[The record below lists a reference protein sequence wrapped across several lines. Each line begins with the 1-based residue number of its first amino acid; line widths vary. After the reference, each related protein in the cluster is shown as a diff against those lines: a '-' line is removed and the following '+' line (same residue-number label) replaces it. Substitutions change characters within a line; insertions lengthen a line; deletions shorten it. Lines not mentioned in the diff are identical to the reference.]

1 MSSHHLALSGACAA
15 LLFSSF
21 PAHAGGGTNGTT
33 TRVSLDSNGLQVF
46 QAFDAPSLSRDG
58 SRIAFETQAAL
69 VAADTNGLNDVYVV
83 DRVAGTLV
91 LASTSTLGTLGNGSS
106 FEPALSGDGR
116 WVAFSTYASNWI
128 GFDLNGSPDVM
139 LKDLQTGQLQ
149 RVSGLVGGFTAAD
162 GASRRPAIS
171 FDGRFVAFDT
181 TAETFSAADN
191 NGALDVYVRDF
202 QLGTIALVSRTGG
215 GVAGN
220 GASSHAALSD
230 DGRFLVFQS
239 SSTNLVAG
247 DANASIDIFERDMLD
262 VFPMEIASRV
272 PGGALGNGHSTDP
285 SISANGRFVVFTT
298 AATNFVFGDANGSTD
313 VFLHDR
319 SLDLLRHVDRTPAG
333 GFPGPGDSF
342 DPHVSADGRFV
353 VFTSSAPGLT
363 PENVAL
369 LSSYV
374 RDMKGTGVRLVSR
387 PTGPTGIANGSSHA
401 PELSGDGSVAVFRS
415 SASNLVSGDANGQAD
430 IFVRDLIADP
440 QVHCAATVTS
450 AGCEPQLAFTGLPRA
465 SQNAGFVLTLSEAPN
480 DKLGLFFYGLNGRQS
495 VPFGNGTMCV
505 QPPVARLP
513 IVATGGTPTPAS
525 DCSGLAQIDMNAF
538 AAGLGGIA
546 PLPQLQQVG
555 QVVNVQFWG
564 RDPQAIGATTFLSE
578 AVEYVVGP

>member
-1 MSSHHLALSGACAA
+1 
-15 LLFSSF
+15 
-21 PAHAGGGTNGTT
+21 
-33 TRVSLDSNGLQVF
+33 
-46 QAFDAPSLSRDG
+46 
-58 SRIAFETQAAL
+58 
-69 VAADTNGLNDVYVV
+69 
-83 DRVAGTLV
+83 V
-91 LASTSTLGTLGNGSS
+91 LASTSILGSLGNGNS

-116 WVAFSTYASNWI
+116 WVAFSTWASNWN
-128 GFDLNGSPDVM
+128 GFDNNAAIDVM
-139 LKDLQTGQLQ
+139 LKDLQTGQLT
-149 RVSGLVGGFTAAD
+149 RVSGLVGSFFAAS
-162 GASRRPAIS
+162 GESRRPAIS

-181 TAETFSAADN
+181 TADTFSAADN
-191 NGALDVYVRDF
+191 NGLHDVYVRDF
-202 QLGTIALVSRTGG
+202 QLGTITLVSRTGG

-220 GASSHAALSD
+220 GAASHAALSD
-230 DGRFLVFQS
+230 DGRFVVFQS
-239 SSTNLVAG
+239 SATNLVAG
-247 DANASIDIFERDMLD
+247 DGNGAIDIFERDMLD

-285 SISANGRFVVFTT
+285 SLSANGRFVVFTT

-319 SLDLLRHVDRTPAG
+319 SLDALRHVSHTPAG
-333 GFPGPGDSF
+333 AFPGPGDSF
-342 DPHVSADGRFV
+342 EPRISADGRFV

-363 PENVAL
+363 PENLVL

-374 RDMKGTGVRLVSR
+374 RDMKSIGVRLVSR
-387 PTGPTGIANGSSHA
+387 PTGPTGIANGSSVA
-401 PELSGDGSVAVFRS
+401 SELSGDGSVAVFRS
-415 SASNLVSGDANGQAD
+415 AASNLVSGDVNAATD

-450 AGCEPQLAFTGLPRA
+450 AGCEPQLAFTGLPRV
-465 SQNAGFVLTLSEAPN
+465 SQNGGFVLTLSDAPN

-495 VPFGNGTMCV
+495 VPFGNGQMCV

-513 IVATGGTPTPAS
+513 IVATGGTPAPAS

-538 AAGLGGIA
+538 AAGLGGVA

-578 AVEYVVGP
+578 AVEYFVGP